1 MEKKRILVVDDDRT
15 VIESLKGI
23 LESEGYRVDTAEK
36 GRQALARFDSAPYD
50 LVLLDA
56 KLPDVEGAK
65 LLGPLRDRF
74 PELVRII
81 VTSNPALSNA
91 VDSPKIRADAY
102 LIKPVDPLRLLK
114 VVKERLP
121 QKEEARDSSRE
132 EMMQPDKRQ
141 EEPPK
146 SAKEETK
153 PVSVPEEKKQM
164 DEMME
169 SALSLL
175 KNEGNQKK
183 PMNSRR
189 VKAAESKKA
198 ETKKAKAP
206 VQKPQGPEQSFWF
219 SLADLDVKS
228 EGLLSEKKEAESE
241 CKS

>member
-23 LESEGYRVDTAEK
+23 LESEGYSVDTAER

-56 KLPDVEGAK
+56 RLPDVEGTK

-74 PELVRII
+74 PEMVRII
-81 VTSNPALSNA
+81 VTSHPTPSNA
-91 VDSPKIRADAY
+91 VDPVNVRADAY
-102 LIKPVDPLRLLK
+102 LIKPVDPRRLLK

-121 QKEEARDSSRE
+121 QKEEARDSGRE
-132 EMMQPDKRQ
+132 EMMQPDKIH
-141 EEPPK
+141 EEPLK
-146 SAKEETK
+146 SAEDKK
-153 PVSVPEEKKQM
+153 PASVREEKKQM
-164 DEMME
+164 AEMME

-175 KNEGNQKK
+175 KNLEGNQKR

-189 VKAAESKKA
+189 VKAAESMRA

-206 VQKPQGPEQSFWF
+206 VQKPQDPEQSFWF

-228 EGLLSEKKEAESE
+228 VGLSSGKSEVKASRR
-241 CKS
+241 

>member
-23 LESEGYRVDTAEK
+23 LESEGYSVDTAER

-56 KLPDVEGAK
+56 KLPDVEGTK

-74 PELVRII
+74 PEMVRII
-81 VTSNPALSNA
+81 TTSHPTLSKA
-91 VDSPKIRADAY
+91 VDSGNIRADAY
-102 LIKPVDPLRLLK
+102 IIKPVDPSRLLK

-132 EMMQPDKRQ
+132 EMKQPDKRQ
-141 EEPPK
+141 EEP
-146 SAKEETK
+146 SESGKEEKK
-153 PVSVPEEKKQM
+153 PASVREEKKQM
-164 DEMME
+164 DEMMQ

-198 ETKKAKAP
+198 ETKKTKDP
-206 VQKPQGPEQSFWF
+206 VQEPQSPEQDFWL
-219 SLADLDVKS
+219 SLANLDVKS
-228 EGLLSEKKEAESE
+228 VGLVSEKKQEVNASRR
-241 CKS
+241 

>member
-15 VIESLKGI
+15 VIKSLKGI
-23 LESEGYRVDTAEK
+23 LETEGYSVDTAEK
-36 GRQALARFDSAPYD
+36 GRQALARLDSAPYD

-56 KLPDVEGAK
+56 KLPDVEGTK

-74 PELVRII
+74 PELVRIM
-81 VTSNPALSNA
+81 VTDYPTPTDAI
-91 VDSPKIRADAY
+91 DSPKIRADAY

-121 QKEEARDSSRE
+121 QKEEARE
-132 EMMQPDKRQ
+132 EMKQPEKRQ

-146 SAKEETK
+146 SAKEEKK
-153 PVSVPEEKKQM
+153 PASVREEKKQM

-198 ETKKAKAP
+198 ETKKAKGP
-206 VQKPQGPEQSFWF
+206 VQNPQSPEQDFWL
-219 SLADLDVKS
+219 SLANLDVKN
-228 EGLLSEKKEAESE
+228 EGLLSEKESR
-241 CKS
+241 K